1 MEEKVILYSN
11 KTCPKCKIL
20 ERKLIEKGVKFE
32 KCDDM
37 TELEKRKI
45 YSLPVLRIGDKFLNY
60 VEAFQKFI

>member
-1 MEEKVILYSN
+1 MEEKVILYST
-11 KTCPKCKIL
+11 KTCPRCKIL

-37 TELEKRKI
+37 TELEKRKM

>member
-1 MEEKVILYSN
+1 MEEKIILYSS

-37 TELEKRKI
+37 TELEKRKM

>member
-1 MEEKVILYSN
+1 MEEKVILYSS

-37 TELEKRKI
+37 TELEKRKM

>member
-1 MEEKVILYSN
+1 MEEKIILYST
-11 KTCPKCKIL
+11 KTCPRCKIL
-20 ERKLIEKGVKFE
+20 ERKLIEKEVKFE

>member
-1 MEEKVILYSN
+1 MEEKVILYSS

-20 ERKLIEKGVKFE
+20 ERKLIEKEVKFE

>member
-1 MEEKVILYSN
+1 MEEKVILYSS

-37 TELEKRKI
+37 TELVKRKI

>member
-1 MEEKVILYSN
+1 MEEKIILYNS

-37 TELEKRKI
+37 TELEKRKM

>member
-1 MEEKVILYSN
+1 MEEKIILYSS

-37 TELEKRKI
+37 TELEKRKM
-45 YSLPVLRIGDKFLNY
+45 YSLPVLRIGDKLLNY

>member
-1 MEEKVILYSN
+1 MEEKVILYSS

>member
-1 MEEKVILYSN
+1 MEETVILYSS

-37 TELEKRKI
+37 TELEKRKM

>member
-1 MEEKVILYSN
+1 MEEKIILYST
-11 KTCPKCKIL
+11 KTCPRCKIL

-37 TELEKRKI
+37 TELEERKM
-45 YSLPVLRIGDKFLNY
+45 YSVPVLRIGDKFLNY

>member
-1 MEEKVILYSN
+1 MEEKVILYSS

-37 TELEKRKI
+37 TELEKRKM
-45 YSLPVLRIGDKFLNY
+45 YSVPVLRIGDKFLNY